1 MQALVGAAV
10 SFEEFK
16 VVSGVAAI
24 DAAIAQLNRRLAARG
39 ATSLMHR
46 SVLESGVQRRRSSCT
61 LKCACVCSHSVV
73 TRVYVAAEWPEVQ

>member
-1 MQALVGAAV
+1 MQTLVGAAV

-16 VVSGVAAI
+16 VVSGVPAIAA
-24 DAAIAQLNRRLAARG
+24 ATAQLNRRLAARG

-46 SVLESGVQRRRSSCT
+46 SVLEAGVQHKRSSCT
-61 LKCACVCSHSVV
+61 LKCACPGSHSMV